1 MSMLVFTL
9 IIILATLGTAFLSS
23 IFGMLGGLILMGI
36 LVSIMPVSQAMVLH
50 GLIQLTSNGYR
61 AWLNRKDINWSI
73 VATLI
78 VGNIIALAGL
88 VFVAFVPDR
97 ITVLLALGLLPY
109 IAWALP
115 KNAALDVTK
124 KPIGLLAGMVVVATN
139 LLAGV
144 GGPLLDVFFQRVD
157 MTRHQVVGV
166 VSMRDRFMAATRAVL
181 VTGLMSR
188 AVVVRCA
195 RRRVRLVDGEL
206 AEASVTLVGHTDA
219 VLALAELEGEYG
231 AHYGDA
237 RYGVGPGHERRVQL
251 GGHLGYQLVA
261 EEARQGEDEEQ
272 LYEFHGFMR
281 PP

>member
-157 MTRHQVVGV
+157 MTRHQVVATKAVAQSLGHISKV
-166 VSMRDRFMAATRAVL
+166 IFFGFLTVSASNDWPMLWLVL
-181 VTGLMSR
+181 IAMT
-188 AVVVRCA
+188 
-195 RRRVRLVDGEL
+195 
-206 AEASVTLVGHTDA
+206 ASVTGTTLGKKILDMINDEIFFLWTQRILLSVGA
-219 VLALAELEGEYG
+219 VFIVYAL
-231 AHYGDA
+231 
-237 RYGVGPGHERRVQL
+237 
-251 GGHLGYQLVA
+251 HLISL
-261 EEARQGEDEEQ
+261 
-272 LYEFHGFMR
+272 
-281 PP
+281 

>member
-1 MSMLVFTL
+1 MLVFTL

-115 KNAALDVTK
+115 KNAALDVSK

-157 MTRHQVVGV
+157 MTRHQVVATKAVAQSLGHISKV
-166 VSMRDRFMAATRAVL
+166 IFFGFLTVSASNDWPVL
-181 VTGLMSR
+181 W
-188 AVVVRCA
+188 
-195 RRRVRLVDGEL
+195 LVL
-206 AEASVTLVGHTDA
+206 IAMTASVTGTTLGKKILDKINDEIFFLWTQRILLSVGA
-219 VLALAELEGEYG
+219 VFIVYALYLIS
-231 AHYGDA
+231 
-237 RYGVGPGHERRVQL
+237 L
-251 GGHLGYQLVA
+251 
-261 EEARQGEDEEQ
+261 
-272 LYEFHGFMR
+272 
-281 PP
+281 

>member
-1 MSMLVFTL
+1 MLVFTL

-78 VGNIIALAGL
+78 VGNIVALAGL

-157 MTRHQVVGV
+157 MTRHQVVATKAVAQSLGHISKV
-166 VSMRDRFMAATRAVL
+166 IFFGFLTVSASNDWPVFWLVL
-181 VTGLMSR
+181 IAMT
-188 AVVVRCA
+188 
-195 RRRVRLVDGEL
+195 
-206 AEASVTLVGHTDA
+206 ASVTGTTLGKKILDKINDEIFFLWTQRILLSVGA
-219 VLALAELEGEYG
+219 VFIVYALYLIS
-231 AHYGDA
+231 
-237 RYGVGPGHERRVQL
+237 L
-251 GGHLGYQLVA
+251 
-261 EEARQGEDEEQ
+261 
-272 LYEFHGFMR
+272 
-281 PP
+281 

>member
-1 MSMLVFTL
+1 MFAL

-78 VGNIIALAGL
+78 VGNIVALAGL

-157 MTRHQVVGV
+157 MTRHQVVATKAVAQSLGHISKV
-166 VSMRDRFMAATRAVL
+166 IFFGFLTVSASNDWPVFWLVL
-181 VTGLMSR
+181 IAMT
-188 AVVVRCA
+188 
-195 RRRVRLVDGEL
+195 
-206 AEASVTLVGHTDA
+206 ASVTGTTFGKKILDKINDEIFFLWTQRILLSVGA
-219 VLALAELEGEYG
+219 VFIVYALYLIS
-231 AHYGDA
+231 
-237 RYGVGPGHERRVQL
+237 L
-251 GGHLGYQLVA
+251 
-261 EEARQGEDEEQ
+261 
-272 LYEFHGFMR
+272 
-281 PP
+281 

>member
-1 MSMLVFTL
+1 MSMLAFTL

-115 KNAALDVTK
+115 KNAALDVSK

-157 MTRHQVVGV
+157 MTRHQVVATKAVAQSLGHISKIIFFGFLT
-166 VSMRDRFMAATRAVL
+166 VSASNDWPMLWLVL
-181 VTGLMSR
+181 IAMT
-188 AVVVRCA
+188 
-195 RRRVRLVDGEL
+195 
-206 AEASVTLVGHTDA
+206 ASVTGTTLGKKILDKINDEIFFLWTQRILLSVGA
-219 VLALAELEGEYG
+219 VFIIYAIYLISL
-231 AHYGDA
+231 
-237 RYGVGPGHERRVQL
+237 
-251 GGHLGYQLVA
+251 
-261 EEARQGEDEEQ
+261 
-272 LYEFHGFMR
+272 
-281 PP
+281 

>member
-157 MTRHQVVGV
+157 MTRHQVV
-166 VSMRDRFMAATRAVL
+166 ATKAVAQSLGHISKVIFFGFLTISASNDWPVLWL
-181 VTGLMSR
+181 VLIAMT
-188 AVVVRCA
+188 
-195 RRRVRLVDGEL
+195 
-206 AEASVTLVGHTDA
+206 ASVTGTTLGKKILDKINDEIFFLWTQRILLSVGA
-219 VLALAELEGEYG
+219 VFIIYALYLIS
-231 AHYGDA
+231 
-237 RYGVGPGHERRVQL
+237 L
-251 GGHLGYQLVA
+251 
-261 EEARQGEDEEQ
+261 
-272 LYEFHGFMR
+272 
-281 PP
+281 

>member
-1 MSMLVFTL
+1 MLVFTL

-73 VATLI
+73 VATII

-115 KNAALDVTK
+115 KNAALDVSK

-144 GGPLLDVFFQRVD
+144 GGPLLDIFFQRVD
-157 MTRHQVVGV
+157 MTRHQVVATKAVAQSLGHISKV
-166 VSMRDRFMAATRAVL
+166 IFFGFLTVSASNDWPMLWLVL
-181 VTGLMSR
+181 IAIT
-188 AVVVRCA
+188 
-195 RRRVRLVDGEL
+195 
-206 AEASVTLVGHTDA
+206 ASVTGTTLGKKILDEINDEIFFLWTQRILLSVGA
-219 VLALAELEGEYG
+219 VFIVYALYLIS
-231 AHYGDA
+231 
-237 RYGVGPGHERRVQL
+237 L
-251 GGHLGYQLVA
+251 
-261 EEARQGEDEEQ
+261 
-272 LYEFHGFMR
+272 
-281 PP
+281 

>member
-1 MSMLVFTL
+1 MLVFTL

-23 IFGMLGGLILMGI
+23 IFGMLGGVILMGI

-73 VATLI
+73 VATII

-157 MTRHQVVGV
+157 MTRHQVVATKAVAQSLGHISKV
-166 VSMRDRFMAATRAVL
+166 IFFGFLTVSASNDWPVL
-181 VTGLMSR
+181 W
-188 AVVVRCA
+188 
-195 RRRVRLVDGEL
+195 LVL
-206 AEASVTLVGHTDA
+206 IAMTASVTGTTLGKKILDKINDEIFFLWTQRILLSVGA
-219 VLALAELEGEYG
+219 VFIVYALYLIS
-231 AHYGDA
+231 
-237 RYGVGPGHERRVQL
+237 L
-251 GGHLGYQLVA
+251 
-261 EEARQGEDEEQ
+261 
-272 LYEFHGFMR
+272 
-281 PP
+281 

>member
-1 MSMLVFTL
+1 MLVFTL

-23 IFGMLGGLILMGI
+23 IFGMLGGVILMGI

-73 VATLI
+73 VATII

-115 KNAALDVTK
+115 KNAALDVSK
-124 KPIGLLAGMVVVATN
+124 KQIGLLAGMVVVATN

-157 MTRHQVVGV
+157 MTRHQVVATKAVAQSLGHISKV
-166 VSMRDRFMAATRAVL
+166 IFFGFLTVSASNDWPVL
-181 VTGLMSR
+181 W
-188 AVVVRCA
+188 
-195 RRRVRLVDGEL
+195 LVL
-206 AEASVTLVGHTDA
+206 IAMTASVTGTTLGKKILDKINDEIFFLWTQRILLSVGA
-219 VLALAELEGEYG
+219 VFIVYALYLIS
-231 AHYGDA
+231 
-237 RYGVGPGHERRVQL
+237 L
-251 GGHLGYQLVA
+251 
-261 EEARQGEDEEQ
+261 
-272 LYEFHGFMR
+272 
-281 PP
+281 

>member
-73 VATLI
+73 VTTLI

-88 VFVAFVPDR
+88 VFIAFVPDR

-109 IAWALP
+109 VAWALP
-115 KNAALDVTK
+115 KNAALDVSK

-144 GGPLLDVFFQRVD
+144 GGPLLDIFFQRVD
-157 MTRHQVVGV
+157 MTRHQVVATKALAQSLGHISKV
-166 VSMRDRFMAATRAVL
+166 IFFGFLTVSASNDWPVL
-181 VTGLMSR
+181 W
-188 AVVVRCA
+188 
-195 RRRVRLVDGEL
+195 LVL
-206 AEASVTLVGHTDA
+206 IAMTASVTGTTLGKKILDKINDEIFFLWTQRILLSVGA
-219 VLALAELEGEYG
+219 VFIIYAI
-231 AHYGDA
+231 
-237 RYGVGPGHERRVQL
+237 
-251 GGHLGYQLVA
+251 
-261 EEARQGEDEEQ
+261 
-272 LYEFHGFMR
+272 
-281 PP
+281 

>member
-1 MSMLVFTL
+1 MFTL

-23 IFGMLGGLILMGI
+23 IFGMLGGVILMGI

-73 VATLI
+73 VATII

-157 MTRHQVVGV
+157 MTRHQVVATKAVAQSLGHISKV
-166 VSMRDRFMAATRAVL
+166 IFFGFLTVSASNDWPMLWLVL
-181 VTGLMSR
+181 IAMT
-188 AVVVRCA
+188 
-195 RRRVRLVDGEL
+195 
-206 AEASVTLVGHTDA
+206 ASVTGTTFGKKILDKINDEIFFLWTQRILLSVGA
-219 VLALAELEGEYG
+219 VFIIYALYLIS
-231 AHYGDA
+231 
-237 RYGVGPGHERRVQL
+237 L
-251 GGHLGYQLVA
+251 
-261 EEARQGEDEEQ
+261 
-272 LYEFHGFMR
+272 
-281 PP
+281 

>member
-23 IFGMLGGLILMGI
+23 IFGMLGGVILMGI

-73 VATLI
+73 VATII

-115 KNAALDVTK
+115 KNAALDVSK

-157 MTRHQVVGV
+157 MTRHQVVATKAVAQSLGHISKV
-166 VSMRDRFMAATRAVL
+166 IFFGFLTVSASNDWPML
-181 VTGLMSR
+181 WLGLIAMP
-188 AVVVRCA
+188 
-195 RRRVRLVDGEL
+195 
-206 AEASVTLVGHTDA
+206 ASVTGTTLGKKILDKINDEIFFLWTQRILLSVGA
-219 VLALAELEGEYG
+219 VFIVYALYLIS
-231 AHYGDA
+231 
-237 RYGVGPGHERRVQL
+237 L
-251 GGHLGYQLVA
+251 
-261 EEARQGEDEEQ
+261 
-272 LYEFHGFMR
+272 
-281 PP
+281 